1 MIDYLINGK
10 LFRTK
15 VLPLQICEL
24 QSICSLLPPI
34 QSFPSIFA
42 VEFEQALFLNFSP
55 PPHALEHVDQ
65 APQAD
70 QAPITKCVSG
80 NKI

>member
-1 MIDYLINGK
+1 M
-10 LFRTK
+10 
-15 VLPLQICEL
+15 
-24 QSICSLLPPI
+24 

-42 VEFEQALFLNFSP
+42 VELEQVLFLNFSP
-55 PPHALEHVDQ
+55 PPHALEHADH

-70 QAPITKCVSG
+70 QAPIAKCVRG

>member
-1 MIDYLINGK
+1 MIDITTNCLETN
-10 LFRTK
+10 

-24 QSICSLLPPI
+24 QSICSFIPPI
-34 QSFPSIFA
+34 QCFPSIFA
-42 VEFEQALFLNFSP
+42 VEFEQVLFLNFSP
-55 PPHALEHVDQ
+55 PPHALEHADH

-70 QAPITKCVSG
+70 QAPITEFVSE